1 MTKKILVLI
10 VMLIVGWGL
19 GSFYTPKTFK
29 PKDDGIVSHCQRISK
44 YDFYEYEEAV
54 LKKGNVNKLNSIIKE
69 CSVDKLPYIIIM
81 YDVYKHDVCEQLNL
95 FYRLI
100 KEDCY
105 GRDAR
110 VDVPL
115 RNFVKSVL
123 TEYAERGSEEGEKAL
138 KSFTENE

>member
-1 MTKKILVLI
+1 MIKKILVLI

-19 GSFYTPKTFK
+19 GSFYIPKPYK
-29 PKDDGIVSHCQRISK
+29 PVNEMASDCNYISK
-44 YDFYEYEEAV
+44 YDFYDYEEAI
-54 LKKGNVNKLNSIIKE
+54 LKEGNMDKLNSIIME

-81 YDVYKHDVCEQLNL
+81 YDVYKHDVCKQLNL

-115 RNFVKSVL
+115 RNFVKNVL